1 MSTADVSTYHQDGG
15 INFNDVNP
23 DRVGS
28 KVGTAETG
36 DPNRIYVINNSPQA
50 RDVFGKG
57 ELVDSL
63 EQFFEEFDEAKG
75 QKPVPVLC
83 VRPVNDVAGTIAT
96 PVKVGTGEATVP
108 TTSGTPTGT
117 RTVIL
122 KFTKDGACGTAEFR
136 KSVDGGQN
144 YSTPVITPAS
154 GSPISLDAGA
164 SATFINGST
173 PANTFKIGDT
183 YTFVITGPSA
193 SNASR
198 ITAIEALKREY
209 RSNWIHL
216 LGPATRALAMSCNV
230 ILEEMETE
238 HHLPSFIILE
248 ARSKNQS
255 ETVPQYFQYIQD
267 EFDPFTS
274 PKGRVMIAVGEGR
287 YIKGGVNASG
297 GYSAVKSAGDTIGSF
312 RNHATMATAKIA
324 ASPVNISIG
333 YVKDMRSLTF
343 SEIRYWDEGYRDYMD
358 LLHDMGLMVLKQYDD
373 YDGIFIARDK
383 IKASSSSDFK
393 ELPERRRADKMHRI
407 LYRESLQFLN
417 MDTEVDSG
425 TGGLEFI
432 KTYIDSKISAEMEA
446 PGRKEI
452 SGHEILLDPNKT
464 FNTDRILKAKCKMFV
479 SNRTK
484 AIEWE
489 TSFATPK

>member
-1 MSTADVSTYHQDGG
+1 MSTGDVTTYHQDGG
-15 INFNDVNP
+15 INFNDVKP

-28 KVGTAETG
+28 KVGAAESG
-36 DPNRIYVINNSPQA
+36 IANRVYVINNTPQA
-50 RDVFGKG
+50 KDVFGRG
-57 ELVDSL
+57 VLVDSL

-83 VRPVNDVAGTIAT
+83 VRPENDVAGLVAT
-96 PVKVGTGEATVP
+96 PVKTGDGEALIP
-108 TTSGTPTGT
+108 TTAGTPTGS
-117 RTVIL
+117 RVVVL
-122 KFTKDGACGTAEFR
+122 KITKAGASGVAEYR
-136 KSVDGGQN
+136 KSVDGGDN
-144 YSTPVITPAS
+144 FSAPLITPAS
-154 GSPISLDAGA
+154 GSPISLDVGVT
-164 SATFINGST
+164 ATFTNAST

-183 YTFVITGPSA
+183 FTFTIAGPSA

-198 ITAIEALKREY
+198 LTAIEALKREY
-209 RSNWIHL
+209 GAYWIHV
-216 LGPATRALAMSCNV
+216 LGPATRAFAMSCNA
-230 ILEEMETE
+230 ILEEMEME

-248 ARSKNQS
+248 ARGKNQS
-255 ETVPQYFQYIQD
+255 ETLPEYFQFIQD
-267 EFDPFTS
+267 EFDPFAS

-297 GYSAVKSAGDTIGSF
+297 GYSAVKSVGDSIGEW
-312 RNHATMATAKIA
+312 RNFATMATAKIA
-324 ASPVNISIG
+324 AAPVNVSIG

-343 SEIRYWDEGYRDYMD
+343 SEIRYWEEGYRNYMD

-373 YDGIFIARDK
+373 YEGIFIARDK
-383 IKASSSSDFK
+383 IKAASASDFK

-425 TGGLEFI
+425 SGGLDYL
-432 KTYIDSKISAEMEA
+432 KTYVDSKISAEMEA

-452 SGHEILLDPNKT
+452 SSHEIILDPDKT

>member
-1 MSTADVSTYHQDGG
+1 MSTGDVTTYHQDGG
-15 INFNDVNP
+15 INFNDVKP

-28 KVGTAETG
+28 KVGTAENG
-36 DPNRIYVINNSPQA
+36 IANKVYVINNTPQA
-50 RDVFGKG
+50 KDVFGRG

-63 EQFFEEFDEAKG
+63 EQFFEEFDETKG
-75 QKPVPVLC
+75 QKSVPVLC
-83 VRPVNDVAGTIAT
+83 VRPENDVVGSVAA
-96 PVKVGTGEATVP
+96 PVKTGTGEASLP
-108 TTSGTPTGT
+108 TTAGSPTGS
-117 RTVIL
+117 RIVVL
-122 KFTKDGACGTAEFR
+122 KITKAGASGVAEYR
-136 KSVDGGQN
+136 KSVDGGAN
-144 YSTPVITPAS
+144 FSAPLITPAS
-154 GSPISLDAGA
+154 SSPISLDVGVTAA
-164 SATFINGST
+164 FTDAST
-173 PANTFKIGDT
+173 PANTFKVGDV
-183 YTFVITGPSA
+183 YTFTISGPSA

-198 ITAIEALKREY
+198 LTAIEALKREY
-209 RSNWIHL
+209 GAYWIHV
-216 LGPATRALAMSCNV
+216 LGPATRAFAMSCNA

-248 ARSKNQS
+248 ARGKNQS
-255 ETVPQYFQYIQD
+255 ETLPDYFQFIQD
-267 EFDPFTS
+267 EFDPFAS
-274 PKGRVMIAVGEGR
+274 PKGRVMIAVGEAR

-297 GYSAVKSAGDTIGSF
+297 GYSAVKSAGDSIGEW
-312 RNHATMATAKIA
+312 RNFATMATAKIA
-324 ASPVNISIG
+324 AAPVNVSIG

-343 SEIRYWDEGYRDYMD
+343 SEIRYWDEGYRNYMD

-383 IKASSSSDFK
+383 IKAASASDFK

-425 TGGLEFI
+425 SGGLDYL
-432 KTYIDSKISAEMEA
+432 KTYIDSKISSEMEA

-452 SGHEILLDPNKT
+452 SGHEIILDPDKT
-464 FNTDRILKAKCKMFV
+464 FNTDRILKAKCKIFV

>member
-1 MSTADVSTYHQDGG
+1 MSTGDVTTYHQDGG
-15 INFNDVNP
+15 INFNDVKP

-28 KVGTAETG
+28 KVGTAENG
-36 DPNRIYVINNSPQA
+36 IANRIYVINNTPQA
-50 RDVFGKG
+50 KDVFGRG

-63 EQFFEEFDEAKG
+63 EQFFEEFDETKG

-83 VRPVNDVAGTIAT
+83 VRPENDVAGIAAA
-96 PVKVGTGEATVP
+96 PVKVGTGEAVLP
-108 TTSGTPTGT
+108 TTTGTPTGS
-117 RTVIL
+117 RVVIL
-122 KFTKDGACGTAEFR
+122 KITKAGASGVAEYR
-136 KSVDGGQN
+136 KSVDGGAN
-144 YSTPVITPAS
+144 FSAPLITPAS
-154 GSPISLDAGA
+154 GSPISLDAGVT
-164 SATFINGST
+164 ATFTDAST
-173 PANTFKIGDT
+173 PANTFKVGDV
-183 YTFVITGPSA
+183 YTFTITGASA

-198 ITAIEALKREY
+198 LTAIEALKREY
-209 RSNWIHL
+209 GAYWIHV
-216 LGPATRALAMSCNV
+216 LGPATRAFAMSCNV

-248 ARSKNQS
+248 ARGKNQS
-255 ETVPQYFQYIQD
+255 ETLPEYFQFIQD
-267 EFDPFTS
+267 EFDPFAS
-274 PKGRVMIAVGEGR
+274 PKGRVMIAVGEAR

-297 GYSAVKSAGDTIGSF
+297 GYFAVKSVGDSIGEW
-312 RNHATMATAKIA
+312 RNFATMATAKIA
-324 ASPVNISIG
+324 AAPVNVSIG

-343 SEIRYWDEGYRDYMD
+343 SEIRYWDEGYRNYMD

-383 IKASSSSDFK
+383 IKAASASDFK

-425 TGGLEFI
+425 SGGLDYL

-452 SGHEILLDPNKT
+452 SGHEIILDPDKT